1 MRRKLQYLCN
11 FTESERSIN
20 TKFPYLG
27 VSITWTTGRC
37 LSSWTIMLSFPSQ
50 MVYQATSMRISE
62 APCIVPRLYLT
73 DYDTATNV
81 QYLSRLAATH
91 VVSVLEG
98 TVDLPPFIKE
108 ENRLHI
114 RILDSP
120 IADLFQ
126 HLDKTTAFIQA
137 ALEENEINVVVVGQ
151 PS

>member
-1 MRRKLQYLCN
+1 
-11 FTESERSIN
+11 
-20 TKFPYLG
+20 
-27 VSITWTTGRC
+27 
-37 LSSWTIMLSFPSQ
+37 
-50 MVYQATSMRISE
+50 MRISE

-137 ALEENEINVVVVGQ
+137 ALEENETNVVVVGQ

>member
-1 MRRKLQYLCN
+1 
-11 FTESERSIN
+11 
-20 TKFPYLG
+20 
-27 VSITWTTGRC
+27 
-37 LSSWTIMLSFPSQ
+37 MLSAQNLWIMGGRS
-50 MVYQATSMRISE
+50 SE
-62 APCIVPRLYLT
+62 AHCIVPRLYLT
-73 DYDTATNV
+73 GYGTATSV
-81 QYLSRLAATH
+81 QDLSRLAATH

-137 ALEENEINVVVVGQ
+137 ALEENETNVVVVGQ